1 MCYHVQF
8 QETRILAMRS
18 GCMEC
23 IIREAKEIKLNPVN
37 MNREEGF
44 SLSKSWNLLLQTLKE
59 QKKTPFSKQT

>member
-1 MCYHVQF
+1 
-8 QETRILAMRS
+8 MRS